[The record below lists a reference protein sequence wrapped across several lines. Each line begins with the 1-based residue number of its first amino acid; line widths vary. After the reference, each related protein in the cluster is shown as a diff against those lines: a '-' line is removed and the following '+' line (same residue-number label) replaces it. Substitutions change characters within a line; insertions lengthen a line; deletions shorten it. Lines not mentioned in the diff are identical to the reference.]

1 MDTKARPTVRLGPT
15 EVAAITMDD
24 AVHTVM
30 DLATRCERH
39 LVVTP
44 NVDHLV
50 LLERDS
56 EFAAA
61 YERASLRV
69 ADGAPLVLLARL
81 LHTPVPERI
90 AGVDLALGV
99 LEEAAVE
106 RRSVFLFG
114 GSPEVLEGAVAEVVH
129 RWPDLEVIGT
139 AAPPVDL
146 DAMTPEEELALA
158 AIRDA
163 RPDLLLIFLGAP
175 KQEKWFWRRADDLPP
190 TVGLAVG
197 GTVDLIAG
205 ARRRAPRWV
214 QTAGCE
220 WLWRLA
226 QDPRALAQ
234 RYLVQDVHFLSMAG
248 HQLRSPA

>member
-1 MDTKARPTVRLGPT
+1 
-15 EVAAITMDD
+15 
-24 AVHTVM
+24 
-30 DLATRCERH
+30 
-39 LVVTP
+39 
-44 NVDHLV
+44 
-50 LLERDS
+50 
-56 EFAAA
+56 
-61 YERASLRV
+61 
-69 ADGAPLVLLARL
+69 
-81 LHTPVPERI
+81 
-90 AGVDLALGV
+90 
-99 LEEAAVE
+99 
-106 RRSVFLFG
+106 VFLFG

-146 DAMTPEEELALA
+146 DAITPEEELALA

-214 QTAGCE
+214 QAAGCE